1 MQATPVVDH
10 RGWWSRFWSGVAQ
23 LFKSPDGT
31 WSATRLVFLTY
42 ACAILV
48 VWIVVSASDAK
59 LVDIPNSVAAVLAAL
74 ATGKAV
80 QSIGEKKS

>member
-1 MQATPVVDH
+1 MQGAPAVNFGS
-10 RGWWSRFWSGVAQ
+10 RWSRFRSAVTQ

-48 VWIVVSASDAK
+48 VWIVVSAVDAK

-80 QSIGEKKS
+80 QSIGEKNS